1 MIPIVARGLADG
13 RHQGLLAEA
22 ERHRLIAAL
31 PVGPGTPQ
39 RFALRMAGRGRR
51 PAVAP
56 GRRCSCCGHTG
67 RRRSDRLAMADSVA
81 KRREEKIARIVACA
95 WTLAQE
101 DGIAGVSLHGLARAV
116 GMRQPSLYVYFDSK
130 HALYDAMFADGNR
143 QLLER
148 LGAVTFSPEPREALK
163 QWLNTFAAFGSENAE
178 LYQLL
183 FHRPIPGFAPSPQ
196 SYALAGKVLGDAY
209 TLMRAAGVTEQGD
222 MDCIVAITAGVTD
235 AQISNDPGGDRWL
248 RHLNRLVN
256 LLADDAIARGRTR

>member
-1 MIPIVARGLADG
+1 
-13 RHQGLLAEA
+13 
-22 ERHRLIAAL
+22 
-31 PVGPGTPQ
+31 
-39 RFALRMAGRGRR
+39 
-51 PAVAP
+51 
-56 GRRCSCCGHTG
+56 
-67 RRRSDRLAMADSVA
+67 MADSVA
-81 KRREEKIARIVACA
+81 KRREEKIAGIVACA

-148 LGAVTFSPEPREALK
+148 LDAVTFSPEPRVTFSPEPREALK
-163 QWLNTFAAFGSENAE
+163 QWLHTFAAFGSENAE

-248 RHLNRLVN
+248 RHLNRLVD

>member
-1 MIPIVARGLADG
+1 
-13 RHQGLLAEA
+13 
-22 ERHRLIAAL
+22 
-31 PVGPGTPQ
+31 
-39 RFALRMAGRGRR
+39 MAN
-51 PAVAP
+51 
-56 GRRCSCCGHTG
+56 
-67 RRRSDRLAMADSVA
+67 SVA
-81 KRREEKIARIVACA
+81 KRREEKIAGIVACA

-116 GMRQPSLYVYFDSK
+116 GMRQPSLYVYFGSK

-148 LGAVTFSPEPREALK
+148 LDTMRRSPEPREALK
-163 QWLNTFAAFGSENAE
+163 QWLHTFAAFGSENAE

-183 FHRPIPGFAPSPQ
+183 FHRPIPGFTPSPQ
-196 SYALAGKVLGDAY
+196 SYALAEKVLGGAY

-248 RHLNRLVN
+248 RHLNRLVD
-256 LLADDAIARGRTR
+256 LLVDDAIARGANHEH

>member
-1 MIPIVARGLADG
+1 
-13 RHQGLLAEA
+13 
-22 ERHRLIAAL
+22 
-31 PVGPGTPQ
+31 
-39 RFALRMAGRGRR
+39 
-51 PAVAP
+51 
-56 GRRCSCCGHTG
+56 
-67 RRRSDRLAMADSVA
+67 MADSVA
-81 KRREEKIARIVACA
+81 KRREEKIAGIVACA

-148 LGAVTFSPEPREALK
+148 LDAVTFSPEPREALK
-163 QWLNTFAAFGSENAE
+163 QWLHTFAAFGSENAE

-196 SYALAGKVLGDAY
+196 SYALAEKVLGDAY

-235 AQISNDPGGDRWL
+235 AQTSNDPGGDRWL
-248 RHLNRLVN
+248 RHLNRLVD
-256 LLADDAIARGRTR
+256 LLADDAIARGRTQ